1 MDSTDQCSS
10 ADKKVE
16 VEKKVNVSNEEPP
29 PYHQIPMMQNATWVS
44 QKVTIYIKDQYLN
57 RMLLNSLI
65 KTLIE
70 DSNSDEELKNQHRLV
85 RKQPGG
91 GSSLKAAERDSNFF
105 WPSPK

>member
-16 VEKKVNVSNEEPP
+16 VEKKVNVSNEGRTTT
-29 PYHQIPMMQNATWVS
+29 IPSDTNDA
-44 QKVTIYIKDQYLN
+44 KCNLGVTKDQYLN